1 MNLTLHLI
9 RKDLRHFRLAAV
21 FWAILVAA
29 QIILTNRLLL
39 AGPSDGD
46 WYMLMSGFVNLL
58 YFLGLVFGYL
68 FAGMI
73 VLADA
78 PAGSVSHWQTR
89 PVSGGRQLAAKS
101 ITAFLIIGVLPVLLW
116 LPWWIYCGFGLGG
129 IVQTAAVIL
138 AVNLMP
144 AVVGAALAVVVDQ
157 LGRFMML
164 TMILVAAL
172 LVFAMTALVPSETP
186 STLIGTR
193 MVLGLVCLLLSA
205 LLAVAVQYRTRRVLW
220 SGGILAAGVVVI
232 LFIRTWWP
240 LDLVTSAVRY
250 WNKSSPPLNGTAK
263 ITGRIWSASLEAR
276 NNKDGQ
282 SEPFI
287 AVSLGLAGVPED
299 LYVSGGVADVEL
311 SWPDGTKVRREQ
323 VKLWEHERSNRG
335 VALRHALGFG
345 PERYLWPKSWDP
357 ETEAKLSAD
366 NEKRDRRIREQS
378 AGKKMIRR
386 EVPADLTTSLK
397 FEIPV
402 SPPIATKVRLASPV
416 CRVSAIVETKRPVI
430 LGEMPLVEGAAIVR
444 DGRVTLAKFQ
454 SWHRDHT
461 WPGQLEVW
469 YGGALTSVKP
479 AFSGDRA
486 YYLIDRE
493 HETVGWSFGY
503 NVFQGV
509 PPLAGSL
516 VYNPVNFQPPS
527 LWRGDH
533 WVEVPGWQ
541 KTFALVEEEARPAGN
556 FIYSLTAERLEL
568 TELAEE

>member
-9 RKDLRHFRLAAV
+9 RKDLRHFRLAAL

-89 PVSGGRQLAAKS
+89 PVSGGRLLAAKTVTG
-101 ITAFLIIGVLPVLLW
+101 ILIIGVLPVLLW
-116 LPWWIYCGFGLGG
+116 LPWWIYCGFGPGG
-129 IVQTAAVIL
+129 IVQSAAVIL

-144 AVVGAALAVVVDQ
+144 AVVGGALAVVVDQ
-157 LGRFMML
+157 VGRFMML
-164 TMILVAAL
+164 TMIMVAAL
-172 LVFAMTALVPSETP
+172 LVFAMTSLVPSET
-186 STLIGTR
+186 SATLIGTR
-193 MVLGLVCLLLSA
+193 MLLCLVSLLLSA
-205 LLAVAVQYRTRRVLW
+205 VLAIAVQYRTRRVTL
-220 SGGILAAGVVVI
+220 SGGMLAAGVVVMLI
-232 LFIRTWWP
+232 IRTWWP
-240 LDLVTSAVRY
+240 LDLVTSVARY
-250 WNKSSPPLNGTAK
+250 WNKPSQPMTGTAK
-263 ITGRIWSASLEAR
+263 VTGRIWNAQLEAR

-287 AVSLGLAGVPED
+287 TVSLGLAGVPED
-299 LYVSGGVADVEL
+299 LYVSGGVAEVEL

-323 VKLWEHERSNRG
+323 VKLGEYEKSNRG
-335 VALRHALGFG
+335 VALRRALGFG
-345 PERYLWPKSWDP
+345 PELYHWPKSWDP
-357 ETEAKLSAD
+357 ETEAKLTAD
-366 NEKRDRRIREQS
+366 KEKMDRRNREHS
-378 AGKKMIRR
+378 AGKRIVRTV
-386 EVPADLTTSLK
+386 VPADLTTSLK

-402 SPPIATKVRLASPV
+402 SPAIATKVRLAPPV
-416 CRVSAIVETKRPVI
+416 CRVTAIVETNRPVI
-430 LGEMPLVEGAAIVR
+430 LGEMPLVQGAAIVH
-444 DGRVTLAKFQ
+444 DGRVTVVKFQ
-454 SWHRDHT
+454 RWNQTHKQ
-461 WPGQLEVW
+461 PGQLEVT

-479 AFSGDRA
+479 AFSGDRS

-493 HETVGWSFGY
+493 HETVGWWFGY

-516 VYNPVNFQPPS
+516 VYNPVNFQPPA

-533 WVEVPGWQ
+533 WVELPGWQ
-541 KTFALVEEEARPAGN
+541 KTFALVEEESRSAGSFN
-556 FIYSLTAERLEL
+556 YDLTADRLEL
-568 TELAEE
+568 SEPVEE